1 MFIVLC
7 MVSGPVHHAR
17 CRRNGLKTPSLAA
30 VALETSVEI
39 DFNMTDFSTGAPCA
53 VHQAAA
59 GDDAATHAG
68 PERAHDHSR
77 MPVSGAFRLFPKRR
91 HIGIII
97 NDCRRT
103 AQFMEDCGD
112 RALPFYIQ
120 IYTAIKY
127 PFFKIHRAGH
137 TESCT
142 QAFLYF
148 ET

>member
-7 MVSGPVHHAR
+7 MVSGQVHHAR
-17 CRRNGLKTPSLAA
+17 CRCNGLKTPSLAA

-53 VHQAAA
+53 VYQAAA

-68 PERAHDHSR
+68 PESDHDHFG
-77 MPVSGAFRLFPKRR
+77 MTVSGAFRLFPKRR

-120 IYTAIKY
+120 IYTAVKY